1 PPPRSQTQRR
11 STRRTPHPTCPF
23 ADNLLPP
30 ITVAQRARG
39 LKHTA
44 IRPWGCP
51 RLGSPATSSTMN
63 PVLHFEMPYAD
74 RGGMAKFYGSAFGW
88 QTQMLGEEMGNYVV
102 VTTTETD
109 EAGPKAPGR
118 INGGFFPRRPD
129 WPAQHPSVVIA
140 VDDIGEAMR
149 RVADAGGQVLGE
161 P

>member
-1 PPPRSQTQRR
+1 
-11 STRRTPHPTCPF
+11 
-23 ADNLLPP
+23 
-30 ITVAQRARG
+30 
-39 LKHTA
+39 
-44 IRPWGCP
+44 
-51 RLGSPATSSTMN
+51 MN
-63 PVLHFEMPYAD
+63 PVVHFEMPYAD
-74 RGGMAKFYGSAFGW
+74 RRRMAKFYGLAFGW

-161 P
+161 PMEIPGVGQYVSFTDTEGNRVSMLQPVPHAPRGRAS